1 MDATNLI
8 GNLTFWAGKLLI
20 LVIFVMIWWSLPAWD
35 FWVWLGVTLFMIA
48 GAYVGIKLG
57 MKDVEKMRQEG
68 RL

>member
-1 MDATNLI
+1 MDAGDLI
-8 GNLTFWAGKLLI
+8 GNLTFWAGKILI
-20 LVIFVMIWWSLPAWD
+20 LIIFLMIWWSLLAWD
-35 FWVWLGVTLFMIA
+35 FWVWLGVTLFMIV

>member
-8 GNLTFWAGKLLI
+8 GNLTFWAGKILI
-20 LVIFVMIWWSLPAWD
+20 LIIFLMIWWSLLAWD
-35 FWVWLGVTLFMIA
+35 FWVWLGVALFMIA